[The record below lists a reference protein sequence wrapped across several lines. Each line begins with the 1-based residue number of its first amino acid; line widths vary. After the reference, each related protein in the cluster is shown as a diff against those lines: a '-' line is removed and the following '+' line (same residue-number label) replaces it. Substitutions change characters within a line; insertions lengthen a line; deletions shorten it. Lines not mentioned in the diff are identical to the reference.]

1 MSLLLTRNLGQNSGQ
16 QPIAKARL
24 TWQERQRVRLAVV
37 LDNGQPA
44 AIILPRGEPMQ
55 EGDLLSTEDGQQV
68 RVERAA
74 EEILEIRAKTS
85 FELMQLVYHLANR
98 HAPAMLTDEAIY
110 IEPDPV
116 LADLVRHL
124 GGIVNKVYRPFE
136 PERGAYHGTHHHD
149 HPHAGELEDEDRDFG
164 TLGEALSRA
173 AHAR

>member
-44 AIILPRGEPMQ
+44 AIVLPRGEPMQ

-98 HAPAMLTDEAIY
+98 HAPAMLTHDAIY

-124 GGIVNKVYRPFE
+124 GGIVNKVHRPFE

-164 TLGEALSRA
+164 NIGEALSRA